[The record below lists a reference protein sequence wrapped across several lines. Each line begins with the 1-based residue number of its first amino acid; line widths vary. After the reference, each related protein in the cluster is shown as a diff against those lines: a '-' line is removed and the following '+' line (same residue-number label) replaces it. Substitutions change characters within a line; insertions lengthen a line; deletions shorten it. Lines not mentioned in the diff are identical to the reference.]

1 MRDRENK
8 RSNLGII
15 KSPAVLV
22 TPACS
27 RKSFGAASAEAAP
40 SNQSPITN
48 HLSLFSS
55 AFGALPAS
63 PAQIFVLGSFS
74 YFFARRDIGELH
86 DPGGS
91 LSGFILTDGRL
102 ERQFSVS
109 DLG

>member
-1 MRDRENK
+1 MPRHARLLTK
-8 RSNLGII
+8 IFWSSLSVGG
-15 KSPAVLV
+15 SL
-22 TPACS
+22 
-27 RKSFGAASAEAAP
+27 
-40 SNQSPITN
+40 QLITN

-63 PAQIFVLGSFS
+63 PAQIFVLGSFFS
-74 YFFARRDIGELH
+74 FFARRDIGELH

-91 LSGFILTDGRL
+91 LSGCILTEGRL